1 MPSHKYPHCIKCVYV
16 SCRKTLMVSE
26 TNSDDSIDTLVINT
40 VFLSVHFTAL
50 EQIGSIPFDILK
62 PVLQLASP
70 EQLFTIES
78 YNPYLMEDTDMLWE
92 FHGKRKFRNNKRLEL
107 ETWRE
112 MFLVSTKI
120 RLTFC
125 VNVDG

>member
-1 MPSHKYPHCIKCVYV
+1 MCIRILQKNIDGKRSVFVVNQCSY
-16 SCRKTLMVSE
+16 
-26 TNSDDSIDTLVINT
+26 DSISK
-40 VFLSVHFTAL
+40 FLFFIFRVAL

-78 YNPYLMEDTDMLWE
+78 YNPYLMEDTDVLWE

-112 MFLVSTKI
+112 MFLVSTQQS
-120 RLTFC
+120 T
-125 VNVDG
+125 

>member
-1 MPSHKYPHCIKCVYV
+1 
-16 SCRKTLMVSE
+16 MVCEKHVNIRRVQFNNREKFPFSR
-26 TNSDDSIDTLVINT
+26 
-40 VFLSVHFTAL
+40 FAAL

-78 YNPYLMEDTDMLWE
+78 YNPYLMEDTDILWE

-112 MFLVSTKI
+112 MFLVSTT
-120 RLTFC
+120 RYTE
-125 VNVDG
+125 